1 MKSLRELLDKLTR
14 QPDRMKIVDATS
26 DNSYLAPP
34 LIIDDRYSIDAR
46 NMEFVLLKD
55 SNVTGNTERIF
66 AIDSSSRCIV
76 SPYFFIGIGAV
87 SVYNRVR
94 RKGYDCPDVT
104 SLLSET
110 RREDGCYWL
119 SIITEETTD
128 LAKLGYIRNSNP
140 AGHTYDPDYNRSLL
154 LNELRLTLENHALQ
168 YVSMRGGDLGE
179 ILLIDGPVYYV
190 PSIIKFY
197 LSPLVNQEHK
207 EKYNEAWKNII
218 SSRLR
223 LIEDLAS
230 KGIRIAGIVKRLE
243 YARIL
248 SHIDPFD
255 FRNTRN
261 INDQTYL
268 SMVVSHTFKNGLPAP
283 FLLGPIRIKPREHG
297 SPAMDFP
304 DKYVFYVGIPRMKMM
319 SRPNN
324 YVFYRIE
331 LLRYEPDIIDH
342 ILMDSLGSGTLLP
355 LNILVV
361 DKRVKQLTRAL
372 RNYLIKLLDEE
383 GIPVTYDLMRSIEGR
398 YVG

>member
-1 MKSLRELLDKLTR
+1 MKSLRELLDRLTKK
-14 QPDRMKIVDATS
+14 PDSMKIVDATS
-26 DNSYLAPP
+26 DDSYLAPP
-34 LIIDDRYSIDAR
+34 LIIDDRYSVDSR

-55 SNVTGNTERIF
+55 YNIVANTERIF
-66 AIDSSSRCIV
+66 AIDSSSRCII

-87 SVYNRVR
+87 SVYNRVT
-94 RKGYDCPDVT
+94 RKGYDCPDII
-104 SLLSET
+104 SLLGRT
-110 RREDGCYWL
+110 RGEEDCCWL
-119 SIITEETTD
+119 SIITEENTD
-128 LAKLGYIRNSNP
+128 LTGLGYIRNTNP
-140 AGHTYDPDYNRSLL
+140 AGHAYDLDYNRSLL

-168 YVSMRGGDLGE
+168 HVLMKDEDFGD

-197 LSPLVNQEHK
+197 LSPLVNKEHNK
-207 EKYNEAWKNII
+207 KYNEAWKNII
-218 SSRLR
+218 SSRLT

-248 SHIDPFD
+248 SQIDPFD
-255 FRNTRN
+255 FKNTGN
-261 INDQTYL
+261 VNDQTYL
-268 SMVVSHTFKNGLPAP
+268 SMTVSYVFKNRLPTP

-297 SPAMDFP
+297 LPAMDFP

-324 YVFYRIE
+324 YIFYRIE
-331 LLRYEPDIIDH
+331 LLRYEQDIIDH
-342 ILMDSLGSGTLLP
+342 ILMDSLGSGALLP

-372 RNYLIKLLDEE
+372 RNYLIRLLDEE
-383 GIPVTYDLMRSIEGR
+383 GIPITYDLMRSIEGR